1 MLWFLKVERKGCSG
15 LDSRNRRPRG
25 TAAPTVSLLGTTVK
39 ATAPS
44 MGQRVSISSGDLLME
59 AVLIQT
65 RFPLNEHLGLPGSH
79 SDYHGMYVC
88 GGCMQVR
95 LTARFSGKVIWFC
108 ATQFRKP
115 LGHSRFTARREFYT
129 GATYTN
135 YSTGLRE
142 TQLNSPPPGD

>member
-1 MLWFLKVERKGCSG
+1 
-15 LDSRNRRPRG
+15 
-25 TAAPTVSLLGTTVK
+25 
-39 ATAPS
+39 
-44 MGQRVSISSGDLLME
+44 
-59 AVLIQT
+59 
-65 RFPLNEHLGLPGSH
+65 
-79 SDYHGMYVC
+79 
-88 GGCMQVR
+88 MQVI

-142 TQLNSPPPGD
+142 TQLTSPPPGD